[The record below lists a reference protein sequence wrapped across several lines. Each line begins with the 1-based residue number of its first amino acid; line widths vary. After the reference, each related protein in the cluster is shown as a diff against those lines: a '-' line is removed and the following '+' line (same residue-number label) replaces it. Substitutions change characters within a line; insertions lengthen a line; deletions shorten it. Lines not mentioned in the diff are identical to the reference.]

1 MRFECTIPVVY
12 VVAWHDELVSLV
24 KQFLRNDMAGNSKS
38 TRRYLQHTL
47 NFMNPR
53 GVHVT
58 VIGLTDNIEE
68 TFEKCMSFWLIFQVG
83 FKSQEKKGTKI
94 SNILPV
100 HVKPSPSYPS
110 LQSQLYEPLL
120 LMHAAFTWQLFWSG
134 LRHSSTSGGRKKARW
149 LECTREY
156 IYWSKFNSSNSS
168 TCK

>member
-120 LMHAAFTWQLFWSG
+120 LMHAAFT
-134 LRHSSTSGGRKKARW
+134 
-149 LECTREY
+149 
-156 IYWSKFNSSNSS
+156 
-168 TCK
+168 